1 VRCMSGPSIALQRF
15 LFGAA
20 AVAAAGTIVVACT
33 DDTNAN
39 PLVVDGGADAS
50 ADATPDSNAPAL
62 LEAGAP
68 GLASIEHFVV
78 IYMENHSFDNLY
90 GGFPGVEGLAG
101 LDAGASNVAQID
113 ATGARYPTL
122 PPPPLSGSPD
132 ARFPST
138 LPNAPFSI
146 EQYVPLGM
154 MPPDLVHKFYA
165 EQLQINGGAM
175 NRFALVS
182 DAKGLVMGHY
192 ETMSLPVAQEAL
204 KWTVCDHF
212 HHAAFGGSFLNH
224 FWLVA
229 ARTPAFPGAPD
240 KIKTVLDGAG
250 APVGKELA
258 VSPDGYVVNTS
269 FSANAPHPYFTVDP
283 AGLVPDQ
290 TFDTIGDRLSEKG
303 LDWAWYAGGWDDA
316 QLGGDAGTSPDVI
329 DQFQYHH
336 QPFVYFAKYAD
347 GTAAKAKHLKDEKD
361 FLALAKSGALPSVSF
376 LKPKG
381 IDNEHPG
388 YTDVLRGDQHA
399 LMLIQ
404 AIQSSPA
411 WKKTAIILTYDEH
424 GGFWDHVAPPKADR
438 WGPGSRV
445 PAIVVSPFARRGFVD
460 HTVYDTTSILATIEH
475 RFGLAPLTERD
486 KNATDLSSA
495 FDFAQHP

>member
-1 VRCMSGPSIALQRF
+1 MSALPIAIQR
-15 LFGAA
+15 LLYAA
-20 AVAAAGTIVVACT
+20 VAVAAAGSTVAACA
-33 DDTNAN
+33 DDTNVTPIVTDAGAEAAT
-39 PLVVDGGADAS
+39 DAAHEASSADAS
-50 ADATPDSNAPAL
+50 DGA
-62 LEAGAP
+62 AP
-68 GLASIEHFVV
+68 GLASIKHFVV

-90 GGFPGVEGLAG
+90 GSFPGADGIAA
-101 LDAGASNVAQID
+101 LDASGPNVAQID
-113 ATGARYPTL
+113 ESGARYATL
-122 PPPPLSGSPD
+122 PPPPLGGVPD
-132 ARFPST
+132 ARFPAS

-146 EQYVPLGM
+146 EQYVPANM
-154 MPPDLVHKFYA
+154 KTPDLVHKFYA
-165 EQLQINGGAM
+165 EQAQINGGAM

-182 DAKGLVMGHY
+182 DAKGLVMGNY
-192 ETMSLPVAQEAL
+192 KTMSLPVAQEAL

-224 FWLVA
+224 FWLIA
-229 ARTPAFPGAPD
+229 ARSPTFPGAPA
-240 KIKTVLDGAG
+240 KIKNQVDGTG
-250 APVGKELA
+250 ALVGKELA
-258 VSPDGYVVNTS
+258 VTPDEYVVNTS
-269 FSANAPHPYFTVDP
+269 FSANAPHPYFSVAP
-283 AGLVPDQ
+283 EALVPDQ

-303 LDWAWYAGGWDDA
+303 LDWAWYSGGWNDA

-347 GTAAKAKHLKDEKD
+347 GTAAKAAHLKDEQD
-361 FLALAKSGALPSVSF
+361 FLALAKTGALPSVSF
-376 LKPKG
+376 IKPMG

-404 AIQSSPA
+404 AVQNSPA
-411 WKKTAIILTYDEH
+411 WKDTAIILTYDEH
-424 GGFWDHVAPPKADR
+424 GGFWDHVAPPKVDR

-475 RFGLAPLTERD
+475 RFGLAPLGERD
-486 KNATDLSSA
+486 QNATDLSAA
-495 FDFAQHP
+495 FDFGQKP